1 MKRKGYKS
9 PSHAAASAA
18 HGDHT
23 GSKTPLAELFAR
35 NGIDPRHEE
44 LIPLTQVPKQ
54 ILWLPKGKSG
64 KRLDCSTPIRWFTN
78 GLLDPSGKRIHLR
91 AIRIGGRLCTTERAL
106 IDFFDAL
113 TPTHLDAAPVTRS
126 PDEIA
131 LRRALANE
139 RLVRAGIRLAET
151 RPR

>member
-1 MKRKGYKS
+1 MKRNGHNS
-9 PSHAAASAA
+9 LPDSLASAVQD
-18 HGDHT
+18 DHT
-23 GSKTPLAELFAR
+23 VGRPPLASLFAR

-44 LIPLTQVPKQ
+44 LIPLTQVPKR

-113 TPTHLDAAPVTRS
+113 TPTHSDLAPVTRT

-131 LRRALANE
+131 RDRARTHE
-139 RLVRAGIRLAET
+139 ILVKAGIRRAGT
-151 RPR
+151 RPC